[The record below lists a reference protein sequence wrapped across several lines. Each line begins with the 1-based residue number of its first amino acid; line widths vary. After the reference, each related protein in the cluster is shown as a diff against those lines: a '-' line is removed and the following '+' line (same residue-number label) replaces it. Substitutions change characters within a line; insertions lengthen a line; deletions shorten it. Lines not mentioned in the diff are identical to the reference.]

1 MKQSIIKIVLIIS
14 IVILF
19 FIGMIYNIYSHLNIT
34 KTNEIKKFNSQTTDV
49 YISNNK
55 DIFVKQIIDF
65 KNCIPTDSFE
75 KTVIKL
81 DIPLLDNY
89 KNELYSSSYD
99 IHELKSNISLFN
111 KGKKIDYYGRSE
123 SINMKMLEIE
133 KYQYNQLINE
143 LKKNNY
149 KVIFSY
155 KIDVK
160 KVLSYDDNNN
170 IVLCLNGNNKF
181 HQSNELCIHLPNN
194 VYILNENNNYIN
206 QKNKNMYRI
215 NLKRKNL
222 NYEIKIQGDLGT
234 NLDLNT
240 NNKSNRYTDFYI
252 VLNIFVIITF
262 MFLFILILAYIQKR
276 TKIEKGEYE
285 RETSSVIHP
294 ILAESIIDGKI
305 DAKDLIMT
313 CIVSLI
319 YKKKIENID
328 NDSLKLIDTTD
339 LSDIEREVL
348 EIVYA
353 TPYPIENYRGQ
364 IAKIS
369 NINVI
374 FKKENK
380 KSQNIYQKF
389 KIIKK
394 IIKEQLFE
402 LKILNKIWNFILM
415 QVRALSCLVILNLMI
430 IFGAGQENLFYS
442 LNGTMLLLII
452 FANVLI
458 YIVSFDFGTTYILN
472 ASSTKHSGR
481 LAIVTIILFINII
494 IGVISNLED
503 IDTEL

>member
-1 MKQSIIKIVLIIS
+1 
-14 IVILF
+14 
-19 FIGMIYNIYSHLNIT
+19 
-34 KTNEIKKFNSQTTDV
+34 
-49 YISNNK
+49 
-55 DIFVKQIIDF
+55 
-65 KNCIPTDSFE
+65 
-75 KTVIKL
+75 
-81 DIPLLDNY
+81 
-89 KNELYSSSYD
+89 
-99 IHELKSNISLFN
+99 
-111 KGKKIDYYGRSE
+111 
-123 SINMKMLEIE
+123 MKMLEIE

-143 LKKNNY
+143 LEKNNY
-149 KVIFSY
+149 KLIFSY
-155 KIDVK
+155 RIDAK

-181 HQSNELCIHLPNN
+181 RKSNELCIHLPNN

-206 QKNKNMYRI
+206 QQNKNMYKI
-215 NLKRKNL
+215 NLKRKNT
-222 NYEIKIQGDLGT
+222 NYEIKIKGDLGT
-234 NLDLNT
+234 NLDLNKNNK

-276 TKIEKGEYE
+276 TKIEKGKYE
-285 RETSSVIHP
+285 RETSSVIDP

-380 KSQNIYQKF
+380 KTQNIYQKF

-402 LKILNKIWNFILM
+402 IKILNNIWNFILM

-452 FANVLI
+452 SANVLI

-472 ASSTKHSGR
+472 ARSTKHSG
-481 LAIVTIILFINII
+481 LLSITTIIIFINII
-494 IGVISNLED
+494 IGVISNLVY
-503 IDTEL
+503 IDTELLLSFAVLIILNLVIFKLSNTYVLTKKGKEEYKKAYMLKKYLIDYSLIEQRDIDGLIIFDDYLIYATAFGIPSKITSKISEKLLNLNIKLQVISKILTL